1 MRDLRYAVHTLVR
14 NPGFTLTAAGSLALA
29 IGGSV
34 AVFTLLNAIVLRA
47 LPVQEPDRVFRA
59 MRVTSSETV
68 GRHAWPAIERAQR
81 VLAGQAEIAA
91 ATNLASMQLQP
102 PGRTGPAERGL
113 VQLVSGEYFELLRQR
128 PQRGRLLAPSDNVTV
143 GAHPLAVISDA
154 SGACSSPRRSRR
166 SDRRWPST
174 GRRSR

>member
-1 MRDLRYAVHTLVR
+1 MRDLRYAVRTLVR

-59 MRVTSSETV
+59 LRVTSSETV
-68 GRHAWPAIERAQR
+68 GRHAWPAIARAQR

-91 ATNLASMQLQP
+91 ATNMAVMQLQP
-102 PGRTGPAERGL
+102 PSRTGQGIEAPVPSVPCHERVVMPA
-113 VQLVSGEYFELLRQR
+113 SF
-128 PQRGRLLAPSDNVTV
+128 P
-143 GAHPLAVISDA
+143 PLYD
-154 SGACSSPRRSRR
+154 
-166 SDRRWPST
+166 DQST
-174 GRRSR
+174 